1 MKHERLLANGDR
13 LDVHIMLPGAHR
25 GETPDHLSIYHFLTR
40 PFDPWMVA
48 TEAAFLARFI
58 SGSAD
63 PSLAD
68 TLLVG
73 RINNEIVGTAW
84 HATDS
89 TIGEL
94 GGYGFVLTG
103 PEHRGK
109 GIAQVLTELALDP
122 FWKAGGLASYLGTM
136 NPIAQHVYTKNGFR
150 PLNGL
155 VMRALRPGTESQDF
169 DRAYLGRDGD
179 GDIRDI
185 RLGDLAAYA
194 HLLLT
199 TATGGWIVRDYN
211 EAIFY
216 KPPSVEAGGCLR
228 PFYNTFANHE
238 TNPVNTWK
246 VLENNQGRLVASANL
261 SVPAAGPLS
270 KSASLEFQGAVDYHD
285 QATTVINAAIEE
297 ASLHKLREVRATSI
311 SQHRQ
316 DILHASGFE
325 VETVRRTE
333 FRLGPESAS
342 NSGYADVTIMRRDL
356 G

>member
-13 LDVHIMLPGAHR
+13 LDVHIMLPGENR
-25 GETPDHLSIYHFLTR
+25 GETPDHLSIHHFLTR

-48 TEAAFLARFI
+48 TEAAFLAQFL

-73 RINNEIVGTAW
+73 RIDNEIVGTAW

-89 TIGEL
+89 EIHDL
-94 GGYGFVLTG
+94 GGYGFVFTS

-109 GIAQVLTELALDP
+109 GIAQVLTELALEP
-122 FWKAGGLASYLGTM
+122 FWDSGGLASYLGTM

-155 VMRALRPGTESQDF
+155 VMRAVRPGTESEDF
-169 DRAYLGRDGD
+169 DSTYLRRDGD
-179 GDIRDI
+179 GVIRDI
-185 RLGDLAAYA
+185 RLGDLAAYT

-199 TATGGWIVRDYN
+199 TATGGWIVRDYK
-211 EAIFY
+211 EAIFHA
-216 KPPSVEAGGCLR
+216 PPSVEAGGCLR

-238 TNPVNTWK
+238 TNPNNTWK
-246 VLENNQGRLVASANL
+246 VLENKQGRLAASANL
-261 SVPAAGPLS
+261 SVPSAGPLS
-270 KSASLEFQGAVDYHD
+270 KSAALEFQVAVDYHD
-285 QATTVINAAIEE
+285 RASTIINAAIEE
-297 ASLHKLREVRATSI
+297 ASTNGLREVRAAAI

-316 DILHASGFE
+316 DVLHKSGFE
-325 VETVRRTE
+325 IETVRHNE
-333 FRLGPESAS
+333 FHLGPESES
-342 NSGYADVTIMRRDL
+342 NTGSADVTIMCRRL